1 MRRTVVVLIAGAAL
15 VAGSCSSGGDD
26 AASSEAPTTGSSDE
40 LPTCPVDAL
49 DDAAG
54 PVQIDL
60 WHTEIGLPSEAID
73 RLAGDYNASQD
84 RVVVRPQFQGAVPE
98 LMRKFSDAIGDPGSL
113 PTVLSTDETALQ
125 FMSDSGVVVP
135 ASACLEADPDARPL
149 FEDLLPAVRSA
160 NSIGEVLW
168 PAAPIGLSAV
178 MYRNDAHLRAAG
190 LDPASPLTTLE
201 QVREAAEAIRDAS
214 VPGVDAPV
222 VMRADSW
229 LNEYWTTG
237 AGQAVVDRDN
247 GHAALATASRYDNP
261 ATVELLRWID
271 GMLDDGLLKLT
282 DNADLVA
289 AFLALGNGSSS
300 ILFDG
305 SAAISTVSAVV
316 SGSLSPEQSGL
327 GGADLPGGVEVQ
339 GLEVSV
345 AALPGLT
352 PDASGQVLGGGWY
365 LVDDGDPVQLAAAWD
380 FMKYFLQ
387 TEQQVTWAIDSS
399 YLPVQQAAADSPR
412 LQSFWADTQPGRW
425 MATAYESFA
434 ALDAD
439 FPGPIIGPYAE
450 FRVDVIRAL
459 ESLADGGS
467 VDEAVQSVDTSFDE
481 QLQAYR
487 DEVGG

>member
-1 MRRTVVVLIAGAAL
+1 MRRAVVAMSVAAAL
-15 VAGSCSSGGDD
+15 LAVSCSPGDDD
-26 AASSEAPTTGSSDE
+26 AASSAEPTAGPSTE

-49 DDAAG
+49 DDADG
-54 PVQIDL
+54 PVEIEL
-60 WHTEIGLPSEAID
+60 WHADIGLPSEAID
-73 RLAGDYNASQD
+73 RLAADYNASQD

-98 LMRKFSDAIGDPGSL
+98 LMRKFSDSIGDPGSL
-113 PTVLSTDETALQ
+113 PTMLSTDETALQ
-125 FMSDSGVVVP
+125 FMADSGVAVP
-135 ASACLEADPDARPL
+135 ASACLEADTDARAL
-149 FEDLLPAVRSA
+149 FDDLLPAVRSA
-160 NSIGEVLW
+160 NTIDGVLW
-168 PAAPIGLSAV
+168 PAAPTGMSAV

-190 LDPASPLTTLE
+190 LDPASPPTTLE
-201 QVREAAEAIRDAS
+201 EVRSAAEAIRDAA

-247 GHAALATASRYDNP
+247 GHASLATESRYDNP
-261 ATVELLRWID
+261 ATVELLQWID

-282 DNADLVA
+282 DNADLTA
-289 AFLALGNGSSS
+289 AFLAIGNGSSS

-316 SGSLSPEQSGL
+316 SGSLTPEQSGL
-327 GGADLPGGVEVQ
+327 GGGDLPDGAEVQ

-365 LVDDGDPVQLAAAWD
+365 LVDDGDPVRLAAAWD
-380 FMKYFLQ
+380 FMKYFLG

-412 LQSFWADTQPGRW
+412 LQAFWSDTQPGRW

-467 VDEAVQSVDTSFDE
+467 VDEAVDWVDTSFDQ